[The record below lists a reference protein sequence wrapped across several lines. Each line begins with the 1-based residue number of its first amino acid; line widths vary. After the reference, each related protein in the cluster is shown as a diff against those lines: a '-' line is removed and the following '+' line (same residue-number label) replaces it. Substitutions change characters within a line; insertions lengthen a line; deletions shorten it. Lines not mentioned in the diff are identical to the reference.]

1 MLVKLH
7 HNTLLLANKH
17 QNYEKL
23 YPNLHFFYEGEDL
36 LSLISVAD
44 IVISD
49 FSGAIFDAIF
59 CKKPVILFSIPL
71 VDQPKLDKFSLEIAH
86 RSALGYEV
94 SSPERVAI
102 TVEKALTEQKL
113 ADKML
118 YQQLFMGNEN
128 ATQQVIDALQ
138 QLVDGKYSLSQQ
150 QLYVRQ
156 TEKLLNIEKIKQQK
170 NKKQSFNKI
179 RQISKKLIKK

>member
-1 MLVKLH
+1 
-7 HNTLLLANKH
+7 
-17 QNYEKL
+17 
-23 YPNLHFFYEGEDL
+23 
-36 LSLISVAD
+36 
-44 IVISD
+44 
-49 FSGAIFDAIF
+49 
-59 CKKPVILFSIPL
+59 
-71 VDQPKLDKFSLEIAH
+71 
-86 RSALGYEV
+86 
-94 SSPERVAI
+94 
-102 TVEKALTEQKL
+102 
-113 ADKML
+113 ML